1 MTAAVQVP
9 GRDSGSFAHRQV
21 RMQEVADWCGG
32 MLVGE
37 RFNLRI
43 LVDGAVAHP
52 GDWIREDGNGFE
64 VIASRAE
71 ADL

>member
-1 MTAAVQVP
+1 MSTVVHVP
-9 GRDSGSFAHRQV
+9 PRESGSFAHRRE

-43 LVDGAVAHP
+43 LVDGEIAHP
-52 GDWIREDGNGFE
+52 GDWVRADGNGFE
-64 VIASRAE
+64 VIPSRAE